1 MWEKTGKE
9 RRETEWHNPA
19 PAEYGTLQPVNST
32 GTAACLFWRVKYP
45 NMHMWG
51 TPSFASFKL
60 GLFFNLLIP
69 NRSQSLHFSGSLET
83 LELLMPARKHILLR
97 SQEYL
102 YSVSNTNRRFK
113 YCSSGV
119 FVRKGK
125 QSEREAESMCTS
137 VCWTVIGCAYE
148 RVRILCERVLYKYA
162 CECQTL
168 HSHRVFPAL
177 LLSSEQQAG
186 KNSLEEQSGILPL
199 TEMMVQML
207 IVTLNDSQIGWD
219 TVNLAK
225 LGNLVQQVHWADF
238 TPKNLV
244 KIDSKIKKD

>member
-1 MWEKTGKE
+1 MRGRVNKWGRRQGKKE
-9 RRETEWHNPA
+9 RRETEQHNPA
-19 PAEYGTLQPVNST
+19 PAEYGTLQWVNCT

-45 NMHMWG
+45 NMHFWG
-51 TPSFASFKL
+51 TPSFPSFKL

-69 NRSQSLHFSGSLET
+69 NRSQSLHFSSSLET

-125 QSEREAESMCTS
+125 QREREAESMCTP
-137 VCWTVIGCAYE
+137 VCWVVIGCAYE
-148 RVRILCERVLYKYA
+148 RVRILCELVLYKYA
-162 CECQTL
+162 CVCQTL
-168 HSHRVFPAL
+168 YFHRVFPAH

-199 TEMMVQML
+199 TKTMVGIQL
-207 IVTLNDSQIGWD
+207 TWLR
-219 TVNLAK
+219 LE
-225 LGNLVQQVHWADF
+225 L
-238 TPKNLV
+238 
-244 KIDSKIKKD
+244 